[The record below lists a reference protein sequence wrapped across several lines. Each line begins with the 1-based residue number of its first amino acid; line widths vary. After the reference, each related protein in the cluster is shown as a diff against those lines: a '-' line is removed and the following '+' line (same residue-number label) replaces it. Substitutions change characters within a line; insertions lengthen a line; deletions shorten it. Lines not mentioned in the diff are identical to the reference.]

1 METKLNVG
9 LFGFGCV
16 GQGLHDIASSSE
28 VLKADLKKVCV
39 KNVNKKRKIKAD
51 YFTQDAGEILS
62 REDVNVVVELIND
75 ADEAYDIVSSA
86 LVNGQHVV
94 TANKKLIAEKFP
106 QLYDLHLQFGGSI
119 LYEGAVAGS
128 IPVIR
133 NLEEYYNNELLTNL
147 RGIIN
152 GSSNYILSKMEEGLC
167 YGSAL
172 KKAQD
177 EGFAELDPWLDV
189 AGYDAKY
196 KLIILGIHAFGII
209 LKPEKVLNIG
219 IQNIN
224 SFDINYAKEN
234 GFRIKL
240 IASACKTS
248 NGFKFQVIPTFVSEN
263 SLLYD
268 INYEQNAIEI
278 EGAFEDK
285 QFLVG
290 KGAGS
295 HPTGSAVVSDLSA
308 LSNSYS
314 YGYKKLKK
322 NLKNLE
328 IDFSALQSTNYFLK
342 LYIRYNNPETLDKIG
357 IHRIHQQHSSNEF
370 NYIIADVPY
379 ASLFALMDKDVE
391 DIFVAQMD

>member
-1 METKLNVG
+1 
-9 LFGFGCV
+9 
-16 GQGLHDIASSSE
+16 
-28 VLKADLKKVCV
+28 
-39 KNVNKKRKIKAD
+39 
-51 YFTQDAGEILS
+51 
-62 REDVNVVVELIND
+62 
-75 ADEAYDIVSSA
+75 
-86 LVNGQHVV
+86 
-94 TANKKLIAEKFP
+94 
-106 QLYDLHLQFGGSI
+106 
-119 LYEGAVAGS
+119 
-128 IPVIR
+128 
-133 NLEEYYNNELLTNL
+133 
-147 RGIIN
+147 
-152 GSSNYILSKMEEGLC
+152 MEEGLS

-172 KKAQD
+172 KAQD

-196 KLIILGIHAFGII
+196 KLIILGFI
-209 LKPEKVLNIG
+209 LWNNLETGKGAQYWNTEH
-219 IQNIN
+219 N

-234 GFRIKL
+234 GFDKL

-328 IDFSALQSTNYFLK
+328 IDFSALQSTKYFLK
-342 LYIRYNNPETLDKIG
+342 LYIRYNPETLDKIG

-370 NYIIADVPY
+370 NYIIADISY